1 MNTQI
6 QSNIQSIVE
15 QLKQNQ
21 VVAYPTEAVFGLGC
35 NPLSE
40 SAVKK
45 LLVLKQRPVEKG
57 LILVAPSLSYLQ
69 SFIDIDKLNA
79 AQLQRLNARY
89 ERPTTWLVPA
99 APAVPAY
106 LTGRFDSI
114 AIRLCRHEAVR
125 LLCEQ
130 TGFALTST
138 SANLSGLPPCRSAQA
153 VKTQF
158 GADFPV
164 LEMAIGQAKNP
175 SEIRDLLT
183 DQLIRQ
189 G

>member
-1 MNTQI
+1 MNTQHPANV
-6 QSNIQSIVE
+6 QYIVE
-15 QLKQNQ
+15 QLKHNQ

-35 NPLSE
+35 NPLNE
-40 SAVKK
+40 SAVQK

-57 LILVAPSLSYLQ
+57 LILVAPTLSYLQ
-69 SFIDIDKLNA
+69 PFINIAALDA
-79 AQLQRLNARY
+79 AQLQRLTARY
-89 ERPTTWLVPA
+89 DRPTTWLVPA
-99 APAVPAY
+99 APGTPAF

-130 TGFALTST
+130 TGFALIST
-138 SANLSGLPPCRSAQA
+138 SANLSGLPPCRTAQE
-153 VKTQF
+153 VKAQF

-164 LEMAIGQAKNP
+164 LEMATGQAENP
-175 SEIRDLLT
+175 STIRDLLT
-183 DQLIRQ
+183 NQVIRQ